1 MKFGLGDILHV
12 DGGEYQVVG
21 GITYTNVK
29 DNCSWDEYRL
39 LDTSTKAERWLSVD
53 DIYKEYSIWEMTRF
67 PDKNGYHEVD
77 RGVEVVTSHFGSVD
91 VDNGERA
98 NFAEFEDE
106 TEELIISEEYWS
118 DGVEYSKGYYLDED
132 EFWLIRKDPGYVRK
146 QNAPVILIV
155 VIFVLVPLLSCFSSL
170 LGNIHFTSTIG
181 KYVDKNSAYTYVTSV
196 TGNEKQKAKVY
207 STEMTLDAT
216 AKDIIAA
223 IEGDTQYVQKDD
235 EENDGAIAILTKKE
249 YCLIYNSIDGGVLV
263 QVSNRKFAYSTDD
276 EPYHAS
282 RMTHRYYRRFYYT
295 NGYANDSSS
304 YRNYTSPYSSFDDS
318 SVSYS
323 SDNSYNSYSG
333 SIRQSSIEARQSS
346 GGGLSSGK

>member
-1 MKFGLGDILHV
+1 MKFALGDILNV

-39 LDTSTKAERWLSVD
+39 LDTATKAERWLSVD
-53 DIYKEYSIWEMTRF
+53 DTYKEYSIWEMIRF
-67 PDKNGYHEVD
+67 PDKNGYHESD

-132 EFWLIRKDPGYVRK
+132 EFWLIRKDPGYARK
-146 QNAPVILIV
+146 QNGPAYIVLAAFILI
-155 VIFVLVPLLSCFSSL
+155 PLLSF
-170 LGNIHFTSTIG
+170 LGNILSDIHITSTIG
-181 KYVDKNSAYTYVTSV
+181 KYVNKSTSYTYVTSI

-207 STEMTLDAT
+207 STELTMDAA

-223 IEGDTQYVQKDD
+223 IEGSTQYVQQDD
-235 EENDGAIAILTKKE
+235 EETDGAIAILTNKE
-249 YCLIYNSIDGGVLV
+249 YCLIYTSLEGGVLV
-263 QVSNRKFAYSTDD
+263 QVSNRKYAYSTDD

-282 RMTHRYYRRFYYT
+282 NLTHRYYRRFYYS
-295 NGYANDSSS
+295 NGYASDAES
-304 YRNYTSPYSSFDDS
+304 YHSYSSPYSSFNDS
-318 SVSYS
+318 SLSYS
-323 SDNSYNSYSG
+323 SDNTYNTYSG